1 MLAER
6 DQEREAWRRDRAQ
19 LEGGKAAL
27 QATLVAQG
35 RLLVQANQ
43 EREAGQQEMARIEGR
58 LHEERREH
66 QEHMARVRAVW
77 RCNGQVPTSGEAP
90 RAHGIRLRHLWIC

>member
-6 DQEREAWRRDRAQ
+6 DQERAAWRRDRAQ

-35 RLLVQANQ
+35 RLLAQANQ
-43 EREAGQQEMARIEGR
+43 EREAGQQEMSRIEGR

-66 QEHMARVRAVW
+66 QELMARVRAVLE
-77 RCNGQVPTSGEAP
+77 V
-90 RAHGIRLRHLWIC
+90 